1 MTQKSRERERIIS
14 KNTHGLKEKINPA
27 QISVLSHINTESIFS
42 LESRKNLNIIKLLN
56 CYSNLSPALWA
67 MKN

>member
-1 MTQKSRERERIIS
+1 MNFSDSKKQRERERIIS

-42 LESRKNLNIIKLLN
+42 LESRKKPKHNKVT
-56 CYSNLSPALWA
+56 
-67 MKN
+67 